1 MNTPPLFIIQ
11 RAAHHWKVNVSEI
24 LGRTKE
30 PPVMFARIAAIGV
43 CCQIRTDL
51 TSVVIGRCFRGR
63 EHSTILHAKKRS
75 KILRVE
81 DADFEE
87 RYVRI
92 LDDAYRWEAPKRVTV
107 FSMEGRG
114 A

>member
-1 MNTPPLFIIQ
+1 MNTPPLYIIQ

-24 LGRTKE
+24 LGPIKDS
-30 PPVMFARIAAIGV
+30 PVMFARIAAIGV

-51 TSVVIGRCFRGR
+51 TSTVIGRCFRGR
-63 EHSTILHAKKRS
+63 EHSTILHAKKRA
-75 KILRVE
+75 KFLRESDEV
-81 DADFEE
+81 FEE
-87 RYVRI
+87 KYVAI
-92 LDDAYRWEAPKRVTV
+92 LNDAYRWEAPKRVTV